1 MNETLKV
8 YDVASWI
15 QMNLTLDPASSVTF
29 KEVHSIYSQDV
40 IKSQFIPHSKKVF
53 SSELR
58 NIYKQHILDNKV
70 KLVNRGGI
78 LIKGIK
84 MYERNNS

>member
-1 MNETLKV
+1 MNETKKI

-15 QMNLTLDPASSVTF
+15 RMNLTLDPASLVTF
-29 KEVHSIYSQDV
+29 KEVHYSQDV
-40 IKSQFIPHSKKVF
+40 IKSRFIPHSKRVF

-58 NIYKQHILDNKV
+58 KIYKQHILDNKV